1 MHTFEVPTMSTAEGG
16 TWKTMLVPISVVAA
30 ALLAAW
36 PALVA
41 YEVKKLE
48 KPKYRVIK
56 TLLGKKNKV
65 EIRTYEPYVVAEYE
79 AKEGTDMDRALSGG
93 FRAIAGYIFGRD
105 QPETTKEKIAMT
117 SPVRL
122 EMEGERRHKVSF
134 VMPSK
139 YNKDNLPPCSNQ
151 EVNIREVDATTVAAL
166 TFSGSRRSITP
177 KTIEEKKNRI
187 LDVLKE
193 NDLVG
198 VPETVMVYQY
208 HPPFTLGFLRKNEVL
223 LEVKEAST

>member
-1 MHTFEVPTMSTAEGG
+1 MSTTETS
-16 TWKTMLVPISVVAA
+16 TWRTMLVPISVVAA
-30 ALLAAW
+30 AILAAW

-48 KPKYRVIK
+48 KPKYRVVK
-56 TLLGKKNKV
+56 TLMGKKNKV

-79 AKEGTDMDRALSGG
+79 AKEGTDMDNALSGG
-93 FRAIAGYIFGRD
+93 FRAIAGYIFARD
-105 QPETTKEKIAMT
+105 QPGATKQKIAMT

-122 EMEGERRHKVSF
+122 EMEGAEKHKVSF

-151 EVNIREVDATTVAAL
+151 EVKIREVGETTVAAL
-166 TFSGSRRSITP
+166 TFSGSRKSITP
-177 KTIEEKKNRI
+177 KTIQDKKNRI
-187 LDVLKE
+187 LDVLRE
-193 NDLVG
+193 NDLTG
-198 VPETVMVYQY
+198 DPETVMVYQY

-223 LEVKEAST
+223 LKVQETPR